1 MKADSGNC
9 LISDYSS
16 LLVPFSYHLLFQIL
30 AVSIVAI
37 VVVIYLSDLRARIRN
52 ISKHHISRHPISKHP
67 ISKPKQKRQA
77 PRVRV
82 VEIGSSSGGIPVSEF
97 ARTKQRHCSSCD
109 VIMDDAAIY
118 CDKCGAKQ
126 SDKV

>member
-1 MKADSGNC
+1 MKADSENC

-52 ISKHHISRHPISKHP
+52 ISEHHISKHHISRYSL
-67 ISKPKQKRQA
+67 SKPRQKRQA
-77 PRVRV
+77 PCVRV
-82 VEIGSSSGGIPVSEF
+82 VEIGSSSGGISVSES

-109 VIMDDAAIY
+109 VIINDAAIY

-126 SDKV
+126 SDE